1 MAEAQ
6 GASDACP
13 HGDFAPDQ
21 SAAWSRVAALLKS
34 RGVDIVDGGTQEAG
48 AASGVVAVVG
58 KAGSGKT
65 HVLAQL
71 VKDLTEAGVDIA
83 APDDGKK
90 RKATDR
96 SLAIVTPTNKAAS
109 VLRQRGV
116 PAVTLHRL
124 LYRPVF
130 DDHYQALV
138 DWIAGEKEEKPEGFS
153 EEILQRAA
161 AFYKTN
167 KSVVGALAMAGLRGS
182 DFITGWARRD
192 ETMDIGFVDE
202 ASMLSEQQLADLKE
216 LFPTLILFGDPA
228 QLAPVKG
235 GDMVFD
241 KMPESEVVRLERIHR
256 QEAGSPILD
265 LAHALADPNLS
276 FPAFEAMVE
285 DAARRDDRVVVSP
298 RVNSDLMARSPVLVW
313 RNQTRIRL
321 ITAFR
326 GAYGAGDDELLPGE
340 PLLCDGIELPAKRQN
355 DRIELEARGLIRGAQ
370 VIFRGP
376 GKKPGLSRI
385 HVVGADEPNIVVAS
399 IVKIERVGEE
409 EPWFPFVARMGA
421 TFLHGAALTIHKAQ
435 GSQWPDV
442 QVFAPDLKAAAR
454 AGIVDGGMPLWKRL
468 AYVALTRAQ
477 ERLHWVVF
485 ARLSRPTQPL
495 SVDDLTGAKP
505 VDTAKAA

>member
-1 MAEAQ
+1 MTGETTA
-6 GASDACP
+6 DFACP
-13 HGDFAPDQ
+13 HEEFAADQ
-21 SAAWSRVAALLKS
+21 ATAWSRVAALLAA
-34 RGVDIVDGGTQEAG
+34 RGVDIARGVTEAPERT
-48 AASGVVAVVG
+48 SGVVAVVG

-65 HVLAQL
+65 HVLARL
-71 VKDLTEAGVDIA
+71 VKDLEAAGCEIA
-83 APDDGKK
+83 APDDNKK
-90 RKATDR
+90 RKASDR

-130 DDHYQALV
+130 DEVYQALV
-138 DWIAGEKEEKPEGFS
+138 DWISGETEVKPEGYTD
-153 EEILQRAA
+153 EMLERAA
-161 AFYKTN
+161 KFYETN

-182 DFITGWARRD
+182 DFISGWTRRD

-202 ASMLSEQQLADLKE
+202 ASMLSEAQLSDLKE

-241 KMPESEVVRLERIHR
+241 KLPEGEVVRLERVHR

-265 LAHALADPNLS
+265 LAHALGDPDLS

-285 DAARRDDRVVVSP
+285 DAARRDDRIVVTP
-298 RVNSDLMARSPVLVW
+298 RVDSDLMARSPVLVW
-313 RNQTRIRL
+313 RNATRIRL

-326 GAYGAGDDELLPGE
+326 AAYGASEDELMPGE
-340 PLLCDGIELPAKRQN
+340 PLLCDGIELPAKQQN
-355 DRIELEARGLIRGAQ
+355 RRFELEARGLIRGAQ

-376 GKKPGLSRI
+376 GKKPGLSRM
-385 HVVGADEPNIVVAS
+385 HVVGADEPNIVCAS
-399 IVKIERVGEE
+399 IVKIERTGEE

-454 AGIVDGGMPLWKRL
+454 AGIVDGGIPLWKRL
-468 AYVALTRAQ
+468 TYVALTRAQ
-477 ERLHWVVF
+477 ERFHWVVF
-485 ARLSRPTQPL
+485 ARLSRPTGPL
-495 SVDDLTGAKP
+495 PVDDLGATK
-505 VDTAKAA
+505 VDAQEAA

>member
-1 MAEAQ
+1 MAGDET
-6 GASDACP
+6 SDFPCP
-13 HGDFAPDQ
+13 HSDFATDQ
-21 SAAWSRVAALLKS
+21 ATAWSRVAKLLS
-34 RGVDIVDGGTQEAG
+34 ERGVDILSRSTDEPDHDSGT
-48 AASGVVAVVG
+48 VAVVG

-71 VKDLTEAGVDIA
+71 VKDLEGAGVEIA
-83 APDDGKK
+83 APDDNKK
-90 RKATDR
+90 RKASQR

-130 DDHYQALV
+130 DEAYQAVV
-138 DWIAGEKEEKPEGFS
+138 DWIQGERDEKPEGYTD
-153 EEILQRAA
+153 EMLQRAA
-161 AFYKTN
+161 KFYETN

-182 DFITGWARRD
+182 DFISGWSRRD
-192 ETMDIGFVDE
+192 ETLDIGFVDE
-202 ASMLSEQQLADLKE
+202 ASMLSENQLADLKE

-241 KMPESEVVRLERIHR
+241 KMPAAEVVRLERVHR
-256 QEAGSPILD
+256 QEADSPILD
-265 LAHALADPNLS
+265 LAHALSDPNLT

-285 DAARRDDRVVVSP
+285 DAARRDDRVIVSP

-326 GAYGAGDDELLPGE
+326 AAYGAGDDELLPGE
-340 PLLCDGIELPAKRQN
+340 PLLCDGIELPAKQQN
-355 DRIELEARGLIRGAQ
+355 RRIELEARGLIRGAQ

-376 GKKPGLSRI
+376 GKKPGLSRM
-385 HVVGADEPNIVVAS
+385 HVVGAEEPNIICAS
-399 IVKIERVGEE
+399 IVKIERTGEE

-454 AGIVDGGMPLWKRL
+454 AGMIDGGIPLWKRL
-468 AYVALTRAQ
+468 TYVALTRAQ
-477 ERLHWVVF
+477 ERLHWVVL
-485 ARLSRPTQPL
+485 ARLSRPTGTLP
-495 SVDDLTGAKP
+495 VDDLGTPAVADAKE
-505 VDTAKAA
+505 AA